1 MSDKDAADDDK
12 GDTGSMPGDIEESE
26 DPFSTERRYRGM
38 VLRKL
43 KKDHETERR
52 IMEQEAPAAAGG
64 AAAKGMRFHARVL
77 ATFMFK
83 GGVHKTTTTIHAAE
97 AIAGSMYDSLDSC
110 THP

>member
-1 MSDKDAADDDK
+1 MSAKDAADDDE
-12 GDTGSMPGDIEESE
+12 GDTSLPEDIEESK
-26 DPFSTERRYRGM
+26 DPFSTTRTYRDM

-43 KKDHETERR
+43 SQRPRSPRR
-52 IMEQEAPAAAGG
+52 TEAPAAAGG

-97 AIAGSMYDSLDSC
+97 AIAGM
-110 THP
+110 

>member
-1 MSDKDAADDDK
+1 VRQGKMSDKDAADDDE

-26 DPFSTERRYRGM
+26 DPFSTGRRYRDM
-38 VLRKL
+38 VLRQL
-43 KKDHETERR
+43 PGRR
-52 IMEQEAPAAAGG
+52 IMKQEAPAAAGG

-97 AIAGSMYDSLDSC
+97 AIAGIMYDSLDSC